1 AIVILVKAFEVVAS
15 ITKASTQ
22 RGEGTSRWGWAMGKN
37 SGKKGLG
44 QGRQS
49 DKAKERAARARNKKE
64 RYRNSYYSDADDR
77 EFEAQ
82 VGQIGCKIKFIEGD
96 GNCLFRS
103 LADQLE
109 GKPEEHALYREK
121 VMEHIKENQEIFE
134 PYVEDDEP
142 FDDYLFRMRRDAE
155 WGGNQELVAASQ
167 LFKANIVVH
176 QFKAPRFF
184 IPCGSANV
192 TLHLSYHG
200 EHHYNSVRSNCDEG
214 NGPALPI
221 MLQTPTQGQGS
232 CGTRSPWPEQEAE
245 VAQSCPWASPSSVTD
260 ALKATEG
267 RGEDAIEL
275 LIAARNETALGGDT
289 GADEATSGKSSASS
303 AAPYAGQVG
312 EANTNGG
319 HEKGEGLAN
328 GNGVKSSQAT
338 KARNKTAKKIQR
350 GASCPCGSGLKYMKC
365 CKKRD
370 GAIARGQLPPQEPE
384 SATTSPGN
392 SRVADDLGALVI

>member
-1 AIVILVKAFEVVAS
+1 
-15 ITKASTQ
+15 
-22 RGEGTSRWGWAMGKN
+22 M
-37 SGKKGLG
+37 
-44 QGRQS
+44 
-49 DKAKERAARARNKKE
+49 
-64 RYRNSYYSDADDR
+64 
-77 EFEAQ
+77 
-82 VGQIGCKIKFIEGD
+82 
-96 GNCLFRS
+96 
-103 LADQLE
+103 
-109 GKPEEHALYREK
+109 
-121 VMEHIKENQEIFE
+121 
-134 PYVEDDEP
+134 
-142 FDDYLFRMRRDAE
+142 
-155 WGGNQELVAASQ
+155 
-167 LFKANIVVH
+167 
-176 QFKAPRFF
+176 
-184 IPCGSANV
+184 
-192 TLHLSYHG
+192 
-200 EHHYNSVRSNCDEG
+200 
-214 NGPALPI
+214 
-221 MLQTPTQGQGS
+221 
-232 CGTRSPWPEQEAE
+232 
-245 VAQSCPWASPSSVTD
+245 AQSCPWASPSSVTD

-312 EANTNGG
+312 EANTNGVNVGVSGGGGEG